1 MKVLFYLSGCNFNH
15 DTTNGHYLRKNFIKK
30 PSSIEQ
36 LLYRDTITKGVKIG
50 NHCVIGANSFVN
62 KDIPDNCIAFGTPAK
77 VVGKVL
83 ITKNGE
89 IKLCYDK

>member
-1 MKVLFYLSGCNFNH
+1 MVIIWW
-15 DTTNGHYLRKNFIKK
+15 KNFSSKK
-30 PSSIEQ
+30 PSSIGNNCFIGT
-36 LLYRDTITKGVKIG
+36 YSIITKGVKIG